1 MTAAE
6 AAAGAGGRGAI
17 ASKRLVE
24 ARANALLSVPVR
36 GALALAGLAGAR
48 ALGVAL
54 GPALGLFAFG
64 TGLVL
69 FPLLT
74 SRRRRLFWA
83 AVAEATPLDG
93 PASVESRLRTT
104 IRAAYPSTIGL
115 TILMAI
121 ALAADPELAA
131 FLAGT
136 LAALGLGAAIH
147 GAEVVLWERSRG
159 RRLLLGPD
167 AVYLK

>member
-1 MTAAE
+1 MTAVGV
-6 AAAGAGGRGAI
+6 AGAEGRGAI
-17 ASKRLVE
+17 GSSRLVE
-24 ARANALLSVPVR
+24 ARANALLIVPVR
-36 GALALAGLAGAR
+36 GALALGGVAAAR
-48 ALGVAL
+48 ALGVSPGA
-54 GPALGLFAFG
+54 ALGLFAFG

-83 AVAEATPLDG
+83 AVADATPVEG
-93 PASVESRLRTT
+93 EASVEGRLRTT
-104 IRAAYPSTIGL
+104 VRAAYPSTIGL
-115 TILMAI
+115 TILMVI

-136 LAALGLGAAIH
+136 IAALGLGAALH
-147 GAEVVLWERSRG
+147 GVEVVLWEQSRG

-167 AVYLK
+167 DVYLK

>member
-1 MTAAE
+1 MV
-6 AAAGAGGRGAI
+6 AAGAGDRGAI
-17 ASKRLVE
+17 ENKRLVE
-24 ARANALLSVPVR
+24 ARANALLIVPVR
-36 GALALAGLAGAR
+36 GALALGGLAAAR
-48 ALGVAL
+48 ALGVSPGA
-54 GPALGLFAFG
+54 ALGLFAFG
-64 TGLVL
+64 TGIVL

-83 AVAEATPLDG
+83 AVAEAKPLVEE
-93 PASVESRLRTT
+93 ALTESRLRTT
-104 IRAAYPSTIGL
+104 IRAAYPSTFGL

-136 LAALGLGAAIH
+136 IAALGLGAAIH
-147 GAEVVLWERSRG
+147 GAEVVLWEQSRG

-167 AVYLK
+167 DVYVK

>member
-1 MTAAE
+1 VTAAE
-6 AAAGAGGRGAI
+6 VAAGAGGRGAI
-17 ASKRLVE
+17 GNSLVE
-24 ARANALLSVPVR
+24 ARASALLIVPVR
-36 GALALAGLAGAR
+36 GTLALAGLAGAR
-48 ALGVAL
+48 ALGVAP

-83 AVAEATPLDG
+83 AVAEAMPLDG
-93 PASVESRLRTT
+93 PVSVETRLRTT

-115 TILMAI
+115 TVLMAI
-121 ALAADPELAA
+121 ALAADAELAA

-136 LAALGLGAAIH
+136 IAALGLGAAIH

>member
-1 MTAAE
+1 
-6 AAAGAGGRGAI
+6 
-17 ASKRLVE
+17 
-24 ARANALLSVPVR
+24 
-36 GALALAGLAGAR
+36 
-48 ALGVAL
+48 
-54 GPALGLFAFG
+54 
-64 TGLVL
+64 VL

-93 PASVESRLRTT
+93 PVSVETRLRTT

-115 TILMAI
+115 TVLMAI
-121 ALAADPELAA
+121 ALAADAELAA

-136 LAALGLGAAIH
+136 IAALGLGAAIH